1 MKKTI
6 DAIRNVA
13 FDVDC
18 FELDHYNDEKPGV
31 WEEAQDEIT
40 KAEEYTSSL
49 YEKKSEFLNGK
60 DIYNDLQPH
69 FANLRC
75 ELDQLEHI
83 GLQSSLIRSK
93 HLQNFLQAAR
103 QRELGIYHYDTVDHV
118 EVKIP
123 WYLVGNLIERLYLKY
138 HKTEIHKYYGLIKQY
153 IHYGDVK
160 KYDDEKYS
168 FGEYCHWKEI
178 REAYRDD
185 MDDEETISNHYHDTD
200 GRWEYGVDPK
210 QCKNLKD
217 FFEKRIRRIKRARRK
232 KEIAKI
238 TEENK
243 QKIVQAKEHKLRNFL
258 SIKDY
263 QTKKVPGSVY
273 FFIDKNKKYV
283 KNEKLP
289 FGVLYVGESSNFQ
302 KRFSAYSLKTTLTE
316 LERKMKIRLPNLT
329 DREIKNFIRDPEQ
342 CVFKEIKYNFLNNSL
357 RRRYYESRIIAV
369 TNPFLNRLNK
379 NYNYDYGKQNEVE

>member
-258 SIKDY
+258 SIEDY

>member
-13 FDVDC
+13 FDVDQ
-18 FELDHYNDEKPGV
+18 FEMDHYNDEKPGV
-31 WEEAQDEIT
+31 WEEAQDDIT
-40 KAEEYTSSL
+40 KAKEYTETL
-49 YEKKSEFLNGK
+49 YEKKSEFLNGR

-93 HLQNFLQAAR
+93 HLHNFIQAAR
-103 QRELGIYHYDTVDHV
+103 IRMDVQENQHNYHNLKIDHV

-123 WYLVGNLIERLYLKY
+123 WYLVGNLIEKLYLKY
-138 HKTEIHKYYGLIKQY
+138 HKTEIHKYYDLVKKY
-153 IHYGDVK
+153 IHYGDVR

-185 MDDEETISNHYHDTD
+185 MDDEETISNHYHDD
-200 GRWEYGVDPK
+200 DKRWEYGVDPK

-217 FFEKRIRRIKRARRK
+217 FFEKRIRRIKRIRRK

-238 TEENK
+238 KEENK
-243 QKIVQAKEHKLRNFL
+243 QKIIYAKEHKLRNFL
-258 SIKDY
+258 SVNQY
-263 QTKKVPGSVY
+263 HARKVPGSVY
-273 FFIDKNKKYV
+273 LFIDKNQKYIKNKKF
-283 KNEKLP
+283 P
-289 FGVLYVGESSNFQ
+289 FGFLYVGESSNFQ
-302 KRFSAYSLKTTLTE
+302 KRFSAYAPRETLME
-316 LERKMKIRLPNLT
+316 LERKMKNKLPHLT
-329 DREIKNFIRDPEQ
+329 DQEIKRFIRDPEQ
-342 CVFKEIKYNFLNNSL
+342 CVFKEIRYNFLSNCE
-357 RRRYYESRIIAV
+357 RRRYYESKIIAI
-369 TNPFLNRLNK
+369 TKPLLNRLQR
-379 NYNYDYGKQNEVE
+379 NYLYIN

>member
-1 MKKTI
+1 MIKKPPV

-40 KAEEYTSSL
+40 KAEKYTSSL

-60 DIYNDLQPH
+60 DIYNDLEPH

-75 ELDQLEHI
+75 EIDQLEHI

-93 HLQNFLQAAR
+93 HLHNLLQAAR
-103 QRELGIYHYDTVDHV
+103 ERDGNTYHNPKIDHV
-118 EVKIP
+118 TVTLP
-123 WYLVGNLIERLYLKY
+123 WYKVNNLIEKLYIKY
-138 HKTEIHKYYGLIKQY
+138 HKTEIHKYYDLVEKY
-153 IHYGDVK
+153 IHYGSVK
-160 KYDDEKYS
+160 KYNDEKYCY
-168 FGEYCHWKEI
+168 GEYCHWKEI
-178 REAYRDD
+178 REEYRDM
-185 MDDEETISNHYHDTD
+185 MDDEETISNHYHTHDKE
-200 GRWEYGVDPK
+200 WQYGVDPK
-210 QCKNLKD
+210 ECKNLLD
-217 FFEKRIRRIKRARRK
+217 FFKKRIRRIKRNRRR
-232 KEIAKI
+232 KEIAEVKR
-238 TEENK
+238 ENK
-243 QKIVQAKEHKLRNFL
+243 QKIVQAKEHRLRNFL

-316 LERKMKIRLPNLT
+316 LERKMKIRFPNLT
-329 DREIKNFIRDPEQ
+329 DQEIKKFIRDPEQ

-357 RRRYYESRIIAV
+357 RRKYYESRVIAV
-369 TNPFLNRLNK
+369 TNPLLNRLNK
-379 NYNYDYGKQNEVE
+379 NYNYDYGK

>member
-258 SIKDY
+258 SIEDY

-379 NYNYDYGKQNEVE
+379 NYNYDYGRQNEVE